1 MKIEANGIQINYELS
16 RKENAPTVVLSHSL
30 GSSMEMWNPQM
41 ASLGAH
47 YRLLRYDTRG
57 HGGSEAPAGPY
68 TLDQLGEDVI
78 ELLDLLNIETVHF
91 VGLSMGGMIGQ
102 YLAINHANRLR
113 SLALCDTAAI
123 IPQEAQPVWQER
135 IDTAREKGI
144 QALAEA
150 TLERWFTPRYLQQ
163 NPPEVQLI
171 RKLFLSTPLEGFIG
185 CGEAIRSLDNLR
197 FLSQIK
203 TPTLI
208 MVGEDDPG
216 TPVDAS
222 EEMHSRI
229 HDSRLVVLSAAA
241 HLSNVEQSSAFNQ
254 ALLEFLNR
262 Y

>member
-1 MKIEANGIQINYELS
+1 MKVEANGIQINYELS
-16 RKENAPTVVLSHSL
+16 GKENAPTVVLSHSL

-41 ASLGAH
+41 ASLGSH
-47 YRLLRYDTRG
+47 YHLLRYDTRG

-123 IPQEAQPVWQER
+123 IAQEAQPVWQER

-185 CGEAIRSLDNLR
+185 CSEAIRSLDNLR

-208 MVGEDDPG
+208 MVGADDPG

-229 HDSRLVVLSAAA
+229 HGSRLVVLSAAA